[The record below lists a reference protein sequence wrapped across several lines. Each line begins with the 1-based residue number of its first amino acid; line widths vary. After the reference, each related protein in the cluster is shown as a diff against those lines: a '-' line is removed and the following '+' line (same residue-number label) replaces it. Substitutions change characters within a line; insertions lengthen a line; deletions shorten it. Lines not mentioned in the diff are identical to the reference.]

1 MYDSF
6 LTHVAHYGY
15 SQTTLERIDN
25 SKGYSRENCRW
36 ATPKEQAANR
46 SNMKTRYAKD
56 SNGVI
61 YEFTNAKDFS
71 EIHNLQRSCITQCL
85 KGKRKSH
92 KGWTFS
98 YEKM

>member
-1 MYDSF
+1 
-6 LTHVAHYGY
+6 
-15 SQTTLERIDN
+15 
-25 SKGYSRENCRW
+25 
-36 ATPKEQAANR
+36 
-46 SNMKTRYAKD
+46 MKTRYAKD